1 MILAV
6 DNLRPWRKYMNEDHH
21 HFIEQ
26 QHKIFFQ
33 AQWKLSK
40 PKREEIKQLIKIH
53 LR

>member
-1 MILAV
+1 MKSQNSHMLFGHDMILAV

-33 AQWKLSK
+33 AQ
-40 PKREEIKQLIKIH
+40 
-53 LR
+53 